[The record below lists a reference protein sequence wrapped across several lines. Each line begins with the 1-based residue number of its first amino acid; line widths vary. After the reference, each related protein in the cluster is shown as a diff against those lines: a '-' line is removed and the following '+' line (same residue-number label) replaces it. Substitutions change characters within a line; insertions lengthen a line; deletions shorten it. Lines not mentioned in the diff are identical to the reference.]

1 MLCAKSKYDID
12 VIINNCVR
20 VYDLKSNGRYIFFL
34 KSTEAVAQ
42 RCSVK
47 KLFIEISQN
56 SYQNTCVRVSF
67 FVKLQASI
75 CNFIKKE
82 TLAQVFP
89 CEFCKIF
96 KNTLS
101 YRTPPVAASVEI
113 YVWKF
118 LMIYFYQ
125 NMWIY
130 SICDFQKLCKLFVTY
145 YLLEATLNECIRKFY

>member
-12 VIINNCVR
+12 VIINNYVR
-20 VYDLKSNGRYIFFL
+20 VYDLKSNRRYIFFL

-47 KLFIEISQN
+47 NLFIEIFQN

-67 FVKLQASI
+67 FIKLQASM

-96 KNTLS
+96 KNTYF
-101 YRTPPVAASVEI
+101 YRTRGGCFRLQHKTLV
-113 YVWKF
+113 F
-118 LMIYFYQ
+118 L
-125 NMWIY
+125 
-130 SICDFQKLCKLFVTY
+130 
-145 YLLEATLNECIRKFY
+145 IRI